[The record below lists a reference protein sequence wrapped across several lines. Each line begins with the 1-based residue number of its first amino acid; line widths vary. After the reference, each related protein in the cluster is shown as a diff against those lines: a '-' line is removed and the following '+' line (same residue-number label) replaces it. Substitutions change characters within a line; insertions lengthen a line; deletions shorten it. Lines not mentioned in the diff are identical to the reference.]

1 MHHAEHSEYCASC
14 IPCDWLYIYI
24 YIICIYPLENPLQ
37 KLNEENR
44 NMAKTSVL

>member
-1 MHHAEHSEYCASC
+1 MNTAHLAYPA
-14 IPCDWLYIYI
+14 IGYIYI